1 MTKVLSIVVPTYN
14 MEHLLSRC
22 LDSFIVAEEFVNMLE
37 VIVVNDGSKDNS
49 LQIAST
55 YASNY
60 PDTFVVIDKPN
71 GNYGSCINAALR
83 IASGKYFRICDAD
96 DLYETDNLEDYISY
110 LKCIDSDKVY
120 TPYKTLYV
128 DGRVKKEL
136 RVPDWIQDDILTY
149 EDFSWNNAELLKFR
163 AMHAMAIKTSLLRDN
178 NYYQTEGISY
188 TDTQFVFYSDL
199 YSQNF
204 SFWHRPIYNYYL
216 GRDGQTMSSESVIR
230 SHQQFFMNAERL
242 INDFI
247 ALEVPVSD
255 SKKELLI
262 DSITTLLTIYITTLF
277 CYMPYSSEKF
287 AALKNVLDRAKGSWV
302 RSDIDDRLERLT
314 PFRWWRKYHIHPRLI
329 QILVKIKYG
338 VLSKKY

>member
-1 MTKVLSIVVPTYN
+1 
-14 MEHLLSRC
+14 
-22 LDSFIVAEEFVNMLE
+22 
-37 VIVVNDGSKDNS
+37 
-49 LQIAST
+49 
-55 YASNY
+55 
-60 PDTFVVIDKPN
+60 
-71 GNYGSCINAALR
+71 
-83 IASGKYFRICDAD
+83 
-96 DLYETDNLEDYISY
+96 
-110 LKCIDSDKVY
+110 
-120 TPYKTLYV
+120 
-128 DGRVKKEL
+128 
-136 RVPDWIQDDILTY
+136 
-149 EDFSWNNAELLKFR
+149 
-163 AMHAMAIKTSLLRDN
+163 MHAMAIKTSLLRDN